1 MPLTPEEVL
10 HIARLARLHVDEQ
23 EVSHYAR
30 ELTVILDYVAQLSS
44 VDTSSVES
52 SSSVVLTENVLR
64 DDLVTPSLNRDIV
77 LLGAPL
83 HDGVFFM
90 VPKVIGG

>member
-23 EVSHYAR
+23 EVSHYSR
-30 ELTVILDYVAQLSS
+30 ELTVILDYVAQLSA
-44 VDTSSVES
+44 VDTSALDSPKHAE
-52 SSSVVLTENVLR
+52 LNENVLR
-64 DDLVTPSLNRDIV
+64 DDLVTPSLDRDVV
-77 LLGAPL
+77 LRGAPL
-83 HDGVFFM
+83 HDGVYFM

>member
-30 ELTVILDYVAQLSS
+30 ELNVILDYVAQLSS
-44 VDTSSVES
+44 VDTSTVDSAAAS
-52 SSSVVLTENVLR
+52 FQTENVLR
-64 DDLVTPSLNRDIV
+64 DDTVTPSLDRDIV
-77 LLGAPL
+77 LRGAPL